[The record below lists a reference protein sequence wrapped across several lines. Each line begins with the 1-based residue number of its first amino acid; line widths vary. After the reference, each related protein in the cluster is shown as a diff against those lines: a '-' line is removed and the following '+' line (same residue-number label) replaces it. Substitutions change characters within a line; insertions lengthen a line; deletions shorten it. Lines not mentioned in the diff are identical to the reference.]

1 MMKTAKIIILIVVM
15 FPLIALGDI
24 WVHGDSVGVNM
35 KGYGELEVWGPVIPG
50 DSTKQIDRITLLVG
64 QNLNSVFDYY
74 EDADNDISQMLIAE
88 PTLSDMEG
96 FASINNYYS
105 DLPPDIHAA
114 ISPYA
119 WTDEEYLII
128 KVIVTNIGAEAFDAR
143 IGLDIISQIAGDYDG
158 VHTWLPE
165 SNIIDMSREGEN
177 HLGLKFLSHPMTSLS
192 QFVWFSG
199 YSAAGQDGALWS
211 WMTAR
216 NIDTVAV
223 CTNPD
228 DGVVSIPSSAA
239 IHMEPDVG
247 IPFFYCI
254 ARGQTEAAM
263 VENIAAAESAYTTIF
278 TVGVDDFPAMPE
290 TSTLSQ
296 NYPNPFNPSTEI
308 NFKLVTSGEISLDVF
323 NIGGEQVLN
332 LQKGWMESGNH
343 SVSFTNANLP
353 SGLYIYRLTAGST
366 QLQKKMTLLK

>member
-247 IPFFYCI
+247 IPFFYGI

-278 TVGVDDFPAMPE
+278 TVGIDDFPAMPE

-308 NFKLVTSGEISLDVF
+308 NFKLVTAGEISLDVF

>member
-1 MMKTAKIIILIVVM
+1 MIKIARSVMMILT
-15 FPLIALGDI
+15 LIPMLVLGDI

-64 QNLNSVFDYY
+64 TSLSSVFDYN

-88 PTLSDMEG
+88 PSLSDMEG

-216 NIDTVAV
+216 DIDTVAV

-228 DGVVSIPSSAA
+228 DGVVSIPSSAV
-239 IHMEPDVG
+239 IRMDPDVG

-254 ARGQTEAAM
+254 ARGQTEATM
-263 VENIAAAESAYTTIF
+263 LENIAAAEIAYSTIF
-278 TVGVDDFPAMPE
+278 TVGVDEFSAVPE

-308 NFKLVTSGEISLDVF
+308 NFNLVTSGEMSLDVF
-323 NIGGEQVLN
+323 NLRGEHVLN
-332 LQKGWMESGNH
+332 LQNGWMASGDY
-343 SVSFTNANLP
+343 SVSFTNATLP
-353 SGLYIYRLTAGST
+353 SGLYIYRLTSGST

>member
-88 PTLSDMEG
+88 PSLSDMEG

-128 KVIVTNIGAEAFDAR
+128 KVIVTNIGAEAFDSR

-278 TVGVDDFPAMPE
+278 TVGIDDFPAMPE

-308 NFKLVTSGEISLDVF
+308 NFKLVTAGEISLDVF

>member
-88 PTLSDMEG
+88 PSLSDMEG

>member
-128 KVIVTNIGAEAFDAR
+128 KMIVTNIGAEAFDAR

-278 TVGVDDFPAMPE
+278 TVGIDDFPAMPE

-323 NIGGEQVLN
+323 NIGGEQILN

>member
-247 IPFFYCI
+247 IPFFYGI

-278 TVGVDDFPAMPE
+278 TVGIDDFPAMPE

>member
-1 MMKTAKIIILIVVM
+1 MMKTATIIALILVV
-15 FPLIALGDI
+15 FPLMALGDV
-24 WVHGDSVGVNM
+24 WVNGDSVGVNM

-50 DSTKQIDRITLLVG
+50 DTTKQIDRITLLVG
-64 QNLNSVFDYY
+64 LDSNSVFDYY
-74 EDADNDISQMLIAE
+74 QDADDDISQMLVAE
-88 PTLSDMEG
+88 PSLSDMEG

-105 DLPPDIHAA
+105 DLPPDIHAT

-119 WTDEEYLII
+119 WTDEEYLIV
-128 KVIVTNIGAEAFDAR
+128 KVVITNISAEAFDAS

-177 HLGLKFLSHPMTSLS
+177 HIGLKFLSHNMTSLS
-192 QFVWFSG
+192 QFIWFSG
-199 YSAAGQDGALWS
+199 YSSTEGDEALWD
-211 WMTAR
+211 WMTASE
-216 NIDTVAV
+216 IDTVAI

-228 DGVVSIPSSAA
+228 DGVVSIPGTVA

-263 VENIAAAESAYTTIF
+263 VANIAAAEVAYSTIF
-278 TVGVDDFPAMPE
+278 TVGVDDFPAVPE

-308 NFKLVTSGEISLDVF
+308 NFNLVTAGEMSLDVF
-323 NIGGEQVLN
+323 NIRGEHVLN
-332 LQKGWMESGNH
+332 LQNGWMERGNH
-343 SVSFTNANLP
+343 SVSFTNAELP

>member
-247 IPFFYCI
+247 IPFFYGI

>member
-247 IPFFYCI
+247 IPFFYGI

-308 NFKLVTSGEISLDVF
+308 NFKLVTAGEISLDVF

>member
-114 ISPYA
+114 ISPYD

-128 KVIVTNIGAEAFDAR
+128 KVIVTNIGAEAFDSR

-278 TVGVDDFPAMPE
+278 TVGIDDFPAMPE

-308 NFKLVTSGEISLDVF
+308 NFKLVTAGEISLDVF

>member
-278 TVGVDDFPAMPE
+278 TVGIDDFPAMPE

-308 NFKLVTSGEISLDVF
+308 NFKLVTAGEISLDVF

>member
-278 TVGVDDFPAMPE
+278 TVGIDDFPAMPE

>member
-128 KVIVTNIGAEAFDAR
+128 KVIVTNIGAEAFDSR

-278 TVGVDDFPAMPE
+278 TVGIDDFPAMPE

>member
-128 KVIVTNIGAEAFDAR
+128 KVIVTNIGAEAFDSR

-278 TVGVDDFPAMPE
+278 TVGIDDFPAMPE

-308 NFKLVTSGEISLDVF
+308 NFKLVTAGEISLDVF